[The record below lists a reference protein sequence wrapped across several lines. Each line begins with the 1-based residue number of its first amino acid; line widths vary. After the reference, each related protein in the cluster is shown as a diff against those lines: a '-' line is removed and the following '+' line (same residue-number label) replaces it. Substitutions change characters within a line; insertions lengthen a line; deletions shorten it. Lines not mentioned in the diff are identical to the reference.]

1 MRHILLLKRQ
11 AGELSL
17 YFISA
22 VFAALSLEYLT
33 HNDWGLSRLAIGID
47 ALWIAASVGTV
58 WGAKSVLE
66 KSAT

>member
-1 MRHILLLKRQ
+1 MKRR

-22 VFAALSLEYLT
+22 VFAALFLEYLT
-33 HNDWGLSRLAIGID
+33 HNEWGLSRLEIGID
-47 ALWIAASVGTV
+47 ALWIAAFVGTV
-58 WGAKSVLE
+58 WGAKSVLG